1 MSETFV
7 DTMGGGGVKYV
18 VTSFMGDNLPRF
30 EVLDQFVIGDTATIG
45 QHELANGLL
54 RELGWSACHLV
65 IENLNEKI
73 CFFKMFFFLM
83 LMMNT
88 TSDTLYANKLNPL
101 SENVKI

>member
-18 VTSFMGDNLPRF
+18 VTSFMDDNLPRF

-54 RELGWSACHLV
+54 RELGWSPCHLV
-65 IENLNEKI
+65 IENLNGKI
-73 CFFKMFFFLM
+73 CFFKMFFFSYAYDEH
-83 LMMNT
+83 NFRH
-88 TSDTLYANKLNPL
+88 TLCKQIKYT
-101 SENVKI
+101 E